1 MTRPNSDNIKK
12 IYNAIA
18 PGFYHMRQQ
27 PLTPE
32 LIKLAKT
39 WKPGR
44 LLDIGCGIGN
54 SLMPFAKAGFDC
66 AGLDISPIMLKY
78 TKQYLNK
85 HNIKA
90 KLKTGNMTK
99 LPFKKASFDYVIC
112 IAALHHLDSEKKR
125 LIALKEIIRV
135 LKKNVPF
142 FLTVW
147 NQPNMHG
154 KDSYV
159 PWNRQGRQYQ
169 RYYHFFSIKELETLM
184 KKTGINARIY
194 LDKSEKNI
202 CIKGIDIS

>member
-1 MTRPNSDNIKK
+1 MNDKNIRK
-12 IYNAIA
+12 IYNEIA
-18 PGFYHMRQQ
+18 PGFYHIRQQ

-66 AGLDISPIMLKY
+66 TGLDISPIMLKY
-78 TKQYLNK
+78 TKKYLNK

-90 KLKTGNMTK
+90 KLRTGNMTR
-99 LPFKKASFDYVIC
+99 LPFKKAGFDYVIC

-125 LIALKEIIRV
+125 LKTLQEIKRI
-135 LKKNVPF
+135 LKKNGTLF
-142 FLTVW
+142 FTVW
-147 NQPNMHG
+147 NKPDMYG

-169 RYYHFFSIKELETLM
+169 RYYHFFSIKELEALM
-184 KKTGINARIY
+184 KRAGINATIY

-202 CIKGIDIS
+202 CVKAV